1 MTTIRRI
8 QIGESDL
15 LKKIR
20 LTSLQDAPYAFSSTY
35 DSALQRSIENW
46 REQADLSAQG
56 SDRATFVAFSDDM
69 PIGMA
74 ALYRLEDQVDVGEIL
89 QVWINPEYRGTSV
102 AWELMDVIFK
112 WAGENNFR
120 KILAGVTKVNT
131 RALRFYTKYGFSKID
146 ESLPTDSEGVSLV
159 KEVKG
164 G

>member
-1 MTTIRRI
+1 
-8 QIGESDL
+8 
-15 LKKIR
+15 
-20 LTSLQDAPYAFSSTY
+20 
-35 DSALQRSIENW
+35 
-46 REQADLSAQG
+46 
-56 SDRATFVAFSDDM
+56 M